1 MRIKITKTGKLF
13 SDNPGKKLTAALKS
27 ELTEALTEQKDAL
40 IKRTRSG
47 KDVRGQ
53 FFKSYTPKYAE
64 KRASMGLQKNPV
76 NLTVTGELLDTIS
89 TKIEDSGNGKF
100 KLNLEIANGQKEK
113 AKGLQKKREFFG
125 NSQEQ
130 EKLLLKRL
138 KELNIKQIVK

>member
-1 MRIKITKTGKLF
+1 MKISIKKTGKLF
-13 SDNPGKKLTAALKS
+13 GDNPSKKLIAALKI
-27 ELTEALTEQKDAL
+27 ELTEALSEQKDAL

-53 FFKSYTPKYAE
+53 FFKGYTPKYAE

-76 NLTVTGELLDTIS
+76 DLTVTGELLDSIL
-89 TKIEDSGNGKF
+89 TKVESGLNGKF
-100 KLNLEIANGQKEK
+100 KLNLEIANGQKDK

-125 NSQEQ
+125 NSKEQ

-138 KELNIKQIVK
+138 NDLNIKQILK